1 MSHVRQARTQAAC
14 LLAHDVHTLR
24 QQAAAAGDRKFE
36 KTFTDWLISCH
47 ANLDKRFSFKGMAD
61 EEVQVCYPPC

>member
-1 MSHVRQARTQAAC
+1 MSHMSQARTQAAC

-24 QQAAAAGDRKFE
+24 QQAAAPGDRKFE

-61 EEVQVCYPPC
+61 VEVQVCYPPC